1 MRTFLLAWLA
11 AVCAGYAIGGLDKRD
26 SLETL
31 RLVKDLTKARL
42 VDHLTRDSHI
52 RTGIEGQLEKLEHLD
67 GLEEEDEL
75 EEEEEEE
82 EKEEKEVFSQ
92 ENPRQRYNAGKTSQ
106 LKAAHQDMGISGF
119 EVQTAS
125 GYESE

>member
-1 MRTFLLAWLA
+1 MRTLLLAWLA
-11 AVCAGYAIGGLDKRD
+11 AVCAGYAIGGLHKRD

-52 RTGIEGQLEKLEHLD
+52 RTAIEAENQNLD
-67 GLEEEDEL
+67 ELAEEDEL
-75 EEEEEEE
+75 EEEEEEME
-82 EKEEKEVFSQ
+82 EEEVFSQ

-119 EVQTAS
+119 EVQAAH

>member
-31 RLVKDLTKARL
+31 RLVKDLTKRRL

-52 RTGIEGQLEKLEHLD
+52 RTGIEGQSEKSEHSD
-67 GLEEEDEL
+67 GSEEEDES

-125 GYESE
+125 GYELE